1 MVEVH
6 VVSAFSKDNTGGN
19 KAGLVF
25 YRPDLSSIQKMT
37 ISRELGYAETAFI
50 TKSSSADFRFE
61 YFTPTEEVPLCGHAT
76 IGAFAFLNLMN
87 KLSKSEYTIETKSGI
102 LSIRVTSDGMV
113 FMEQNLPT
121 YSDVLS
127 LDSFNGCLDTNSI
140 DSKLPIQIVS
150 TGLRDILLPIKSS
163 EDLKKLEPNF
173 DVMTELSKKHN
184 VIGVHAF
191 ALEGRENNITA
202 ICRNFAPLYDIDE
215 ESATGTSNC
224 GLACYLFKYI
234 EKKSQY
240 IFEQGY
246 NLNNPSRIVVNLTT
260 HNDII
265 DAVFVG
271 GYGYLLETK
280 SISLS

>member
-1 MVEVH
+1 MVKVH
-6 VVSAFSKDNTGGN
+6 VVSAFSKDNNGGN

-25 YRPDLSSIQKMT
+25 NRPDLSPIQKMAVAK
-37 ISRELGYAETAFI
+37 ELGYAETAFV
-50 TKSSSADFRFE
+50 TKSSMADFRLE

-76 IGAFAFLNLMN
+76 IGTFAFLSLMN
-87 KLSKSEYTIETKSGI
+87 KLSKNEYTIETKSGI
-102 LSIRVTSDGMV
+102 LFIRITSDGMIY
-113 FMEQNLPT
+113 MEQNLPT

-127 LDSFNGCLDTNSI
+127 VNLFSDCLDTNSI

-163 EDLKKLEPNF
+163 EELKKLKPNF
-173 DVMTELSKKHN
+173 SVMTELSKKQN

-191 ALEGRENNITA
+191 ALENKENNVTA

-234 EKKSQY
+234 EKKSKY

-246 NLNNPSRIVVNLTT
+246 NLNSPSRIMVNLRT

-271 GYGYLLETK
+271 GFGIYIETK
-280 SISLS
+280 AVLV